1 MEYTLFTYA
10 SHGHSPVKLLDI
22 SHIHQYIN
30 IVCAHKYYGY
40 VQHKCLIYT
49 ILNCLNTALFLTS
62 NPPISSN
69 PDLQESGLARPPLSK
84 RNELNY
90 KTRNY

>member
-10 SHGHSPVKLLDI
+10 SRAHSRVKLLAI

-30 IVCAHKYYGY
+30 IVCAHKYDGY

-49 ILNCLNTALFLTS
+49 ILNCLNTALFVAS
-62 NPPISSN
+62 NPPTSSN
-69 PDLQESGLARPPLSK
+69 LDLQEPGPARPPLYK